1 MSLLINKKNFS
12 SQSGF
17 TLVELLVAIFG
28 FGLIIWGLIGLM
40 SNIFFSSGQQ
50 AGLLSDADQARKLAF
65 QIAKELR
72 NGQTGS
78 NGGYVLDTAGDQQLI
93 FYSNADT
100 DTAVEKIR
108 YYVQGGKLF
117 KGVTEYAGGTYAS
130 STEKTWTVQNN
141 LANGS
146 GPIFQYYTG
155 AYTGAGNQTPLTQP
169 VNVTAV
175 KMVKINLQIFNKAG
189 AKGTNIYT
197 VTSSS
202 AMRNLKTN
210 LGQ

>member
-1 MSLLINKKNFS
+1 MTEIIKTKNFS
-12 SQSGF
+12 SQRGF
-17 TLVELLVAIFG
+17 TLIELLVAIFG
-28 FGLIIWGLIGLM
+28 FGLIIWGLVGLM
-40 SNIFFSSGQQ
+40 SNIFFSSRQQ
-50 AGLLSDADQARKLAF
+50 AGLLSDSDQARRLAF

-78 NGGYVLDTAGDQQLI
+78 NGGYVMDTAADQQLI

-108 YYVQGGKLF
+108 YFVQSGKLY
-117 KGVTEYAGGTYAS
+117 KGVTEYAGGTYAT
-130 STEKTWTVQNN
+130 STEKTWLVQNN

-146 GPIFQYYTG
+146 APLFLYYDGSYTG
-155 AYTGAGNQTPLTQP
+155 GSAQTPIAQP

-175 KMVKINLQIFNKAG
+175 KFVKINLQIFNKAG
-189 AKGTNIYT
+189 VKNTNIYT
-197 VTSSS
+197 VTAS
-202 AMRNLKTN
+202 AAVRNLKIN